1 MNPIFEEEIVMTK
14 IFQGVL
20 ELILAVAIIL
30 IFDKILV
37 MSWRGVKSGVRKLKN
52 HRRPVVV
59 VES

>member
-1 MNPIFEEEIVMTK
+1 MTK

-20 ELILAVAIIL
+20 ELILAVVVIMV
-30 IFDKILV
+30 FEKIMV
-37 MSWRGVKSGVRKLKN
+37 MSWRGVKSGARKLKN

>member
-1 MNPIFEEEIVMTK
+1 MFTK

-20 ELILAVAIIL
+20 ELILAVIIIMVVDRL
-30 IFDKILV
+30 LL
-37 MSWRGVKSGVRKLKN
+37 MSWRGVKAGVRKLKN

>member
-20 ELILAVAIIL
+20 ELILAVVVIMV
-30 IFDKILV
+30 FEKIMV
-37 MSWRGVKSGVRKLKN
+37 MSWRGVKSGARKLKN

>member
-1 MNPIFEEEIVMTK
+1 MTK

-30 IFDKILV
+30 IVDKILV
-37 MSWRGVKSGVRKLKN
+37 MSWRGIKSGARKLKN